1 MVKSSKVRK
10 NILTRLRKVEGQ
22 ISGLKKMIEKDAS
35 CSDILIQISAA
46 RAAVGKIGMLIMQ
59 NYMRDC
65 FINQDKEVFED
76 KLEELT
82 ESFSKFIR

>member
-1 MVKSSKVRK
+1 
-10 NILTRLRKVEGQ
+10 
-22 ISGLKKMIEKDAS
+22 MIEKDAS